1 MDSPEKHVLYSFL
14 IEDWFSR
21 GIWCLNYWW
30 NYWRRIGGSH
40 DHMDVRN
47 LKRTKYLYT
56 YKCFLSKDVCAS
68 HLVMSD
74 SLPLHDCSPPS
85 FSARGIPQA
94 SILEWVAIPTSQ
106 TRDLPKPGIK
116 PSSPALQAD
125 SLSLLPPGKPCQKMK
140 RTK

>member
-30 NYWRRIGGSH
+30 NYWRRIGNSH

-47 LKRTKYLYT
+47 LNRTKYLYT
-56 YKCFLSKDVCAS
+56 YKCFLSKDVCTS
-68 HLVMSD
+68 HSVMSD

-85 FSARGIPQA
+85 FSAHGIPQA

-106 TRDLPKPGIK
+106 TRDQTQLSCTAGRFFITPATWEALSKDEENKIK
-116 PSSPALQAD
+116 
-125 SLSLLPPGKPCQKMK
+125 
-140 RTK
+140 